1 MHKFDPSHIDR
12 LLRQERQDAIRPEQ
26 VLREAGLGEGG
37 VFADV
42 GCGPGFFTLPAAAI
56 VGPSGRVWAIDTQP
70 EMLDALK
77 NRGIPA
83 NVTLVRSGEAKIPIE
98 DRAADLALAAYV
110 LHEAADTVAFLME
123 ILRLLRPGGKL
134 VIIDWKKQQEEHG
147 PPEAERITEE
157 EAAAFIASAGFKDV
171 ATSSMNASHYMIT
184 AVRPQD

>member
-12 LLRQERQDAIRPEQ
+12 LLRQERIDAIKPEQ
-26 VLREAGLGEGG
+26 LLREAGVAEGG

-56 VGPSGRVWAIDTQP
+56 VGPSGRVYAIDTQA

-77 NRGIPA
+77 GRGIPA
-83 NVTLVRSGEAKIPIE
+83 NVTLVKSGESKMPVE

-110 LHEAADTVAFLME
+110 LHEASDTAAFLME
-123 ILRLLRPGGKL
+123 ILRLLRPGGRL
-134 VIIDWKKQQEEHG
+134 VVIDWKKQEEEHG
-147 PPEAERITEE
+147 PPKAERITED
-157 EAAAFIASAGFKDV
+157 EAAAFITSAGFKGVDV
-171 ATSSMNASHYMIT
+171 SSLNASHYMIT